1 MAITGKTGA
10 DAIFISLKHIC
21 RVIAKYRAKLDTVIN
36 AAASS
41 GVITT
46 GQATTAHDF
55 VATAQVACDIF
66 ALIAG
71 YSGF

>member
-10 DAIFISLKHIC
+10 DAIFIALHHIC

-36 AAASS
+36 AAEAAA
-41 GVITT
+41 VITS

-55 VATAQVACDIF
+55 VATADTVCDIF
-66 ALIAG
+66 KLIAG